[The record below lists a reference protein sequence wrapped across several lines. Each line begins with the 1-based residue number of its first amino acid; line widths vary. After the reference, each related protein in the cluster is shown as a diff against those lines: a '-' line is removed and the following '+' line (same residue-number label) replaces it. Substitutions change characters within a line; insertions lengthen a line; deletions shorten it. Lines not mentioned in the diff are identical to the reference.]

1 VVMARYMK
9 EDEESLDEA
18 AGKSFVNAIWSQ
30 EKERVSES
38 EQGRT
43 CSMLSVF
50 FFLSGDDTACTTLQ
64 VQDFYFRPLLC
75 VNDIVVCLEET

>member
-50 FFLSGDDTACTTLQ
+50 FFFPVMTPR
-64 VQDFYFRPLLC
+64 VQLC
-75 VNDIVVCLEET
+75 KSKTFTSVHCCA